1 MAGGARDTKDAQQA
15 GLVFWEVLLAI
26 RPLPGEAFP
35 PPAPQRSLSPAAG
48 GGYGLAAGAGKAPL
62 VPAGLGAEAAKLP
75 SSACPGQIS
84 CARRGSRR

>member
-1 MAGGARDTKDAQQA
+1 MKDAQQA

-35 PPAPQRSLSPAAG
+35 PPAPQPSLSPAAG

-62 VPAGLGAEAAKLP
+62 VPAGLGAEVAKLP